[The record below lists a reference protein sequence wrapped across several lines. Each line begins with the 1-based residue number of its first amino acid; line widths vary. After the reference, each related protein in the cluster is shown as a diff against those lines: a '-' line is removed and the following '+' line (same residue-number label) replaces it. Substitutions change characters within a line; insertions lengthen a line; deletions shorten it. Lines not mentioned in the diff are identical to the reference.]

1 MEAAGDSKSLRKE
14 VRVCSSFRQ
23 EISCDSFLY
32 EKFFVLRQVDIR
44 GQPLHGLLHGPVVD
58 LGLGPGLPEVP
69 HCYLLVFLVEEFLSP
84 AVSDILRVEKVIA
97 VSSWSFTVTN
107 VIMQPRLRKTG
118 LVRGHANSLVIV
130 VIPSSSSILY
140 FENPND
146 QINVSICPRER
157 SIELLRGK
165 INVDMQC
172 EI

>member
-14 VRVCSSFRQ
+14 VRVCSSFRK

-69 HCYLLVFLVEEFLSP
+69 HSYLLVLLVEEFLP
-84 AVSDILRVEKVIA
+84 PPIPDILRVEKVIA
-97 VSSWSFTVTN
+97 VASPKSVTN

-157 SIELLRGK
+157 SIELLRGR
-165 INVDMQC
+165 
-172 EI
+172 